1 MKSDEK
7 PEDRDRAGSRRGSRT
22 YSCRSPDG
30 QPPWADQRRQSH
42 PLGRGDG
49 VGNPGW
55 SFEDV
60 LPYFRKLESNVRGGG
75 PYHGADGPMKVSD
88 CEFQFP
94 ISNVFVD
101 AARQTGMPITDE
113 CPSVGGRW
121 SLSTHDR
128 KRSPVRRGLDPVE
141 LAQLPLDVPRA
152 HPAGVHRDDLVVE
165 PGKASLVLGDQLRLK
180 GAAPIPRNLQ
190 VHLAGI
196 GDDGLLAVAVAVA
209 VAPLTSTPRV
219 KSWALP
225 FCVLPVPMVPR
236 TGFFGR
242 VAS

>member
-1 MKSDEK
+1 MDNRHGLISDVSLTPSVGVTESEI
-7 PEDRDRAGSRRGSRT
+7 PAGASRM
-22 YSCRSPDG
+22 SCLISAS
-30 QPPWADQRRQSH
+30 WKATSA
-42 PLGRGDG
+42 
-49 VGNPGW
+49 
-55 SFEDV
+55 
-60 LPYFRKLESNVRGGG
+60 GGG